1 MKLEHLDNQFYFI
14 KIATLIN
21 KKNRISH
28 TNRME
33 DWLQQ
38 ILDMTAVSHAS
49 GFFHVLNYDAATSTV
64 MSATPCT
71 CVSCLQS
78 REAIN
83 FLAPGRE
90 GTKCSVT
97 DTEARLPISLRQ
109 EMTVGN
115 H

>member
-1 MKLEHLDNQFYFI
+1 MESALLPLI
-14 KIATLIN
+14 KILYILYKN
-21 KKNRISH
+21 KNQISH
-28 TNRME
+28 TNHME
-33 DWLQQ
+33 DCLQQ
-38 ILDMTAVSHAS
+38 ILEMTAVSNAS
-49 GFFHVLNYDAATSTV
+49 GFHVLNYDAATSTV

-97 DTEARLPISLRQ
+97 DTEARLPISL
-109 EMTVGN
+109 
-115 H
+115 